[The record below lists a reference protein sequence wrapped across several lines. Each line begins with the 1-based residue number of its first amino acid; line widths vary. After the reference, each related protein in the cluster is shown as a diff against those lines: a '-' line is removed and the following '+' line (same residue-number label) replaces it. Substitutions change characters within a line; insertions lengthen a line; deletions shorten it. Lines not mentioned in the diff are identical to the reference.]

1 MIFVGY
7 KLKRNCDCRDFGLK
21 SFEHLKDFLDSQY
34 AFFSEELQ
42 TRAQLPDP
50 LLIVRQYAH
59 DRYFAEIALFCAL
72 LSYGNARAIVR
83 FLSRVD
89 FGLLSAQD
97 SLRDYMQ
104 DSMQECVAPNPSLY
118 YRFQSAEDIA
128 HLLDIFRI
136 LCAQGGVKE
145 IFLHGYKHVTHTP
158 FKILNAIYYTIAHLW
173 KIARSLNIKNSQGLS
188 FALGSA
194 ENLVPFNPRGRSA
207 LKRWN
212 MFARWLVRK
221 DDVDFGLWNEIA
233 PSELLIPLDTHT
245 FSTAHKIGLL
255 TRKSADLQAVIE
267 LSQNLKT
274 LCPKDPVHYDF
285 ALYRIGQER
294 VELDSYLF

>member
-1 MIFVGY
+1 MG
-7 KLKRNCDCRDFGLK
+7 
-21 SFEHLKDFLDSQY
+21 SFERFKDFLDFQY
-34 AFFSEELQ
+34 ALFSEELQ

-50 LLIVRQYAH
+50 LLVVRQYAH
-59 DRYFAEIALFCAL
+59 DRHFAEIALFCAL
-72 LSYGNARAIVR
+72 LSYGNARAIVS

-89 FGLLSAQD
+89 FGLFSAQD
-97 SLRDYMQ
+97 CMRDCMQ
-104 DSMQECVAPNPSLY
+104 DSMQDFIQERLTPNPSLY

-128 HLLDIFRI
+128 HLLKIFRI

-145 IFLHGYKHVTHTP
+145 IFLHGYKHATHTP
-158 FKILNAIYYTIAHLW
+158 FKILNAIYHTIAHLW
-173 KIARSLNIKNSQGLS
+173 EIARTLKIESSQGLS

-221 DDVDFGLWNEIA
+221 DGVDFGLWSEIA

-245 FSTAHKIGLL
+245 FNTARKLGLL

-274 LCPKDPVHYDF
+274 LCPKDPMRYDF
-285 ALYRIGQER
+285 ALYRIGQQR
-294 VELDSYLF
+294 VELDSALQC

>member
-1 MIFVGY
+1 MG
-7 KLKRNCDCRDFGLK
+7 
-21 SFEHLKDFLDSQY
+21 SFECFKDFLDSQY

-42 TRAQLPDP
+42 TDKQLPDP
-50 LLIVRQYAH
+50 LLVVRQYAENRH
-59 DRYFAEIALFCAL
+59 FSEIALFCAL
-72 LSYGNARAIVR
+72 LSYGNARAIVS

-89 FGLLSAQD
+89 FTLFSTQD
-97 SLRDYMQ
+97 FAVS
-104 DSMQECVAPNPSLY
+104 NPSLY

-128 HLLDIFRI
+128 HLLEIFRI
-136 LCAQGGVKE
+136 LSAQGGVKE
-145 IFLHGYKHVTHTP
+145 IFLYGYKHITHTP
-158 FKILNAIYYTIAHLW
+158 FRILNAIYYTIAHLW
-173 KIARSLNIKNSQGLS
+173 EIARVLKIKSSQGLS
-188 FALGSA
+188 FALGNA

-221 DDVDFGLWNEIA
+221 DGVDFGLWSEIA

-245 FSTAHKIGLL
+245 FNTARKLGLL

-274 LCPKDPVHYDF
+274 LCPKDPMRYDF
-285 ALYRIGQER
+285 ALYRIGQQR
-294 VELDSYLF
+294 VELDSILKICHLPSAKPL